1 MSQGVTT
8 AKAANDQ
15 ASFQLMASLLNI
27 LDQAVFVSDRSGRV
41 LFANLQGQD
50 LVNDQD
56 TRPKPR
62 IESVPKTFYISM
74 LTVFLDSSR
83 GANRKSI
90 FRSNRR
96 TARAELEFVGFR
108 NRIGLSLLWSQ
119 PSLKVLRMKP
129 RCARRSR
136 N

>member
-1 MSQGVTT
+1 
-8 AKAANDQ
+8 
-15 ASFQLMASLLNI
+15 MASLLNI

-56 TRPKPR
+56 TKPKPKFNLFEDILHFDVDGILEQFQR
-62 IESVPKTFYISM
+62 GEQEVNLPLESP
-74 LTVFLDSSR
+74 D
-83 GANRKSI
+83 GKSQ
-90 FRSNRR
+90 R
-96 TARAELEFVGFR
+96 LEFVGYR
-108 NRIGLSLLWSQ
+108 NRIGLLLLWSP
-119 PSLKVLRMKP
+119 PSLRVRRMKR